1 MLIIKYVNYESQGSS
16 EKTTKLSKGSVQA
29 GDFVQLKKSF
39 AEANDQEKAEVSAL
53 LKEGCELSTNQ
64 TASMQKQNRYAVS
77 GSDSTEEASWN
88 DE

>member
-16 EKTTKLSKGSVQA
+16 ENTTNLDKKSVQA

-39 AEANDQEKAEVSAL
+39 AEANDQELAEITDL
-53 LKEGCELSTNQ
+53 LKEGYELSPNQ
-64 TASMQKQNRYAVS
+64 KPSMVKNNRYAVR
-77 GSDSTEEASWN
+77 TKETAQEATWN

>member
-16 EKTTKLSKGSVQA
+16 ENTTNLDKHSVQA

-53 LKEGCELSTNQ
+53 LKEGYELSPVQ
-64 TASMQKQNRYAVS
+64 RASMKKQNRYAVR
-77 GSDSTEEASWN
+77 TKETAQEASWN